1 MLLMLPLTQLSSRVV
16 NTYSCLIS
24 LHLPLPQQAGHLPG
38 GLTEAGSCLLSVE
51 FLLVYNS
58 SCKCQ
63 VAAQPPFTMI
73 SEHSLFHQGGRLVT
87 TPLTGEFLVHKGE
100 GTDTTATFIFSETS
114 TNRFFGPLLP
124 PGQLPLSLGLPSKVM
139 PPSSCTACLQK

>member
-16 NTYSCLIS
+16 NTYSCLVS

-51 FLLVYNS
+51 FLLVYYS
-58 SCKCQ
+58 KCKCQ
-63 VAAQPPFTMI
+63 VAAQPPFTMN

-87 TPLTGEFLVHKGE
+87 TPLTGEFWCIRVRE
-100 GTDTTATFIFSETS
+100 QTPRQPPSSQRQAPTD
-114 TNRFFGPLLP
+114 
-124 PGQLPLSLGLPSKVM
+124 SLGLCYLQA
-139 PPSSCTACLQK
+139 SSLCL